1 MRYTSCD
8 LKREILR
15 VLLYADIFDHALTP
29 EEVRTFL
36 PIKVDPDTVKRAL
49 KRMDVFTDGT
59 RYALRRECLKRSRE
73 GAENARRILKENRLA
88 LRLLASLPFV
98 RGIFVTGSVATGNA
112 NDRDDLDLLIITG
125 RGRLYTARLFVMLLV
140 KVFPGLCPNFF
151 VGEGNFR
158 FEPENYYQAREFAQM
173 LPVYGKEVYEN
184 ILEQNRWVYGRFP
197 NFSPRRSA
205 VEVKPFAILKRFLE
219 ILARLLPESYLRTLQ
234 LRRFLR
240 RGHRMDEV
248 VVGDEIFKAHVS
260 GHGLR
265 IQEEYERRLREY
277 GL

>member
-8 LKREILR
+8 LRREILR

-29 EEVRTFL
+29 EEIRTFL
-36 PIKVDPDTVKRAL
+36 PVEVGSDTVERIL
-49 KRMDVFTDGT
+49 KRMDVFTDGK
-59 RYALRRECLKRSRE
+59 RYALRRGCLRKSRE
-73 GAENARRILKENRLA
+73 GHKNARRILERNRFA
-88 LRLLASLPFV
+88 LRLLASLPFI

-112 NDRDDLDLLIITG
+112 SEKDDLDILVITE

-140 KVFPGLCPNFF
+140 RVFPGLCPNFF

-158 FEPENYYQAREFAQM
+158 FKPENYYQAREFAQM
-173 LPVYGKEVYEN
+173 LPVYGKEVYDD
-184 ILEQNRWVYGRFP
+184 ILKQNRWVYERFP
-197 NFSPRRSA
+197 NFSPRRA
-205 VEVKPFAILKRFLE
+205 TVEVKPFHRLKRALE
-219 ILARLLPESYLRTLQ
+219 TIARLLPGSLLRRWQ
-234 LRRFLR
+234 IRRFLR

-248 VVGDEIFKAHVS
+248 VVGKEIFKAHVS